1 MKTEFLGK
9 SLSGPFTIPSG
20 IVSCSANIIQRIF
33 DTMPE
38 VGVLTTKS
46 IGPEPR
52 LGYRE
57 PILTQYEPGHFTNAV
72 GLTNPGADRSAEM
85 LAELTIPEDRF
96 LLISIFGG
104 SVEEYVEV
112 ARKLAPYGDGLELN
126 LSCPHAKG
134 YGMAMGQ
141 DPELVKEIVAAVKA
155 AVDIPVIPK
164 LTPNVPN
171 IEEIARAAA
180 AGGADG
186 ICAINTMGPECY
198 TAHGHPILSN
208 EKGGVSGKGILPR
221 ALECVQSI
229 HAAVD
234 CPIVAC
240 GGISSAADVRQFQQA
255 GATIIGVGSA
265 LIGLTTAEIANY
277 FKTLSQDLV
286 DGTEKAEALVR
297 YDVDMSFKPITLV
310 KNERVTD
317 DICILTFKE
326 KVPVEAG
333 QFIFLW
339 IPGLGEKPF
348 SALTDDPFSLVV
360 IDLGQ
365 FTNSC
370 MSLQPGVEAYVRG
383 PHGNPVSLPADSHL
397 MCVAGGTG
405 LAAVFQIARDH
416 GNGNAEIFMGA
427 RNEERLY
434 FMDEC
439 ADIADLHIATDDG
452 SRGFHGLVTQL
463 LEQRLQEMSA
473 QELANLVFYNCGP
486 GPMVRAAEA
495 VQLKYCQSE
504 QIYNSIDYLTK
515 CGVGICGAC
524 DAPDGRR
531 LCVDGPFLGAA
542 DSEKA
547 AN

>member
-9 SLSGPFTIPSG
+9 TLSGPFTIPSG

-72 GLTNPGADRSAEM
+72 GLTNPGADRSAE
-85 LAELTIPEDRF
+85 LLSKLSIPEDRF

-112 ARKLAPYGDGLELN
+112 AKKLAPYGDGLELN

-171 IEEIARAAA
+171 IEDIARAAVV
-180 AGGADG
+180 GGADA

-221 ALECVQSI
+221 ALECVQAI

-240 GGISSAADVRQFQQA
+240 GGISSAENVRDFQAA

-265 LIGLTTAEIANY
+265 LIGLTTAEIGQY
-277 FKTLSQDLV
+277 FRTLSQDLL
-286 DGTEKAEALVR
+286 DGSENAEALVR
-297 YDVDMSFKPITLV
+297 YDVDMNFKPVTLV
-310 KNERVTD
+310 RNERVTD

-326 KVPVEAG
+326 KVPVQPG

-365 FTNSC
+365 FTKSC
-370 MSLQPGVEAYVRG
+370 MALEPGVEAYVRG
-383 PHGNPVSLPADSHL
+383 PHGNPVTPDEDSHL

-405 LAAVFQIARDH
+405 LAAVYQIARDC
-416 GNGNAEIFMGA
+416 GESEIFMGA
-427 RNEERLY
+427 RSADRLY
-434 FMDEC
+434 FMEEC
-439 ADIADLHIATDDG
+439 AQIADLHIATDDG
-452 SRGFHGLVTQL
+452 SRGFHGLVTEL
-463 LEQRLQEMSA
+463 LEQRLQALSEA
-473 QELANLVFYNCGP
+473 ELAKLVFYNCGP
-486 GPMVRAAEA
+486 GPMVRAADA
-495 VQLKYCQSE
+495 VQRKYCKPE
-504 QIYNSIDYLTK
+504 QIFNAIDYLTK

-531 LCVDGPFLGAA
+531 LCVDGPFLEAA
-542 DSEKA
+542 DSAKA
-547 AN
+547 CT